1 MKAVVFTNSLDRED
15 KLTVIRDVGGP
26 LVKSSGARLSECQ
39 LCFAPRSVTR
49 CRDVVKSVDA
59 SDLELSSVICHKHGS
74 RENCGKANLARNVN
88 NFVLSPICNTA

>member
-49 CRDVVKSVDA
+49 CRDVVNSLSMPA
-59 SDLELSSVICHKHGS
+59 TWSCPQSSVT
-74 RENCGKANLARNVN
+74 
-88 NFVLSPICNTA
+88 NTEAAKTAEKQILQEM

>member
-49 CRDVVKSVDA
+49 CRDVVNSLSMPA
-59 SDLELSSVICHKHGS
+59 TCSCPQSSVT
-74 RENCGKANLARNVN
+74 
-88 NFVLSPICNTA
+88 NTEAAKTAEKQILQEM